1 MPERS
6 AVPASSPPAFLV
18 PGQPRIAYEATGGA
32 ADAPTVVFMH
42 GIGGNR
48 TNWREQLA
56 ALAGEF
62 RAVAWDARGYG
73 DSDDYDGPL
82 AFPSFAADLLRLLDH
97 LDVAQAH
104 LVGLS
109 MGGRIAL
116 DFYETHPARVASL
129 VLCDTFP
136 GYGSTVSSE
145 QREKFIA
152 SRRKPLV
159 EDGKEPRDIAPIVA
173 PTLLGKGASQFALQR
188 LIDSMTALHKESY
201 IKAIEAMTRYE
212 PVARLEEVRVPSL
225 VICGDEDSLTPPSIA
240 RDMAARIPGA
250 RLAILERA
258 GHLSNIEQPAA
269 FNAELLDFLRTL
281 R

>member
-1 MPERS
+1 MTTT
-6 AVPASSPPAFLV
+6 AFV
-18 PGQPRIAYEATGGA
+18 PGSPRIAYEASGGG
-32 ADAPTVVFMH
+32 PTVVFMH

-56 ALAGEF
+56 ALCGEF

-73 DSDDYDGPL
+73 ESDDYEGEL
-82 AFPSFAADLLRLLDH
+82 AFPMFADDLLRLLDH
-97 LDVAQAH
+97 LDVRQAH

-116 DFYETHPARVASL
+116 DFYERHPDRVATL

-136 GYGSTVSSE
+136 GYGASITRE
-145 QREKFIA
+145 QREQFIS
-152 SRRKPLV
+152 SRKQPLV
-159 EDGKEPRDIAPIVA
+159 NGKEPRDIAPVVA
-173 PTLLGKGASQFALQR
+173 PTLLSKGATQFALQR
-188 LIDSMTALHKESY
+188 LIDSMTALHKDSY

-212 PVARLEEVRVPSL
+212 PVANLAAIEVPSL
-225 VICGDEDSLTPPSIA
+225 VVCGDEDSLTPPSIA
-240 RDMAARIPGA
+240 RDMAARIPNA

-269 FNAELLDFLRTL
+269 FNAALLSFLRDF

>member
-1 MPERS
+1 MAS
-6 AVPASSPPAFLV
+6 AAFV
-18 PGQPRIAYEATGGA
+18 PGTPRIAYEASGSG
-32 ADAPTVVFMH
+32 PTVVFMH

-73 DSDDYDGPL
+73 DSEDYEGPL

-97 LDVAQAH
+97 LDVQRAH

-116 DFYETHPARVASL
+116 DFYESFPTRVASL

-136 GYGSTVSSE
+136 GYGASISRE
-145 QREKFIA
+145 QREQFIS
-152 SRRKPLV
+152 SRKQPLV
-159 EDGKEPRDIAPIVA
+159 DGKEPRDIAPVVA
-173 PTLLGKGASQFALQR
+173 PTLLSKGASEFALQR
-188 LIDSMTALHKESY
+188 LIDSMTALHKDSY

-212 PVARLEEVRVPSL
+212 PVARLEAIRVPSL
-225 VICGDEDSLTPPSIA
+225 VICGDEDSLTPPSVA
-240 RDMAARIPGA
+240 RDMAAKIPGA

-269 FNAELLDFLRTL
+269 FNAVLLDFLRAST
-281 R
+281 